1 MKELHNRATEL
12 SLYQKRILVFSD
24 IFLGISWALLGAT
37 AFILFYEGDP
47 SILAL
52 FSFSL
57 GIGIIGAFWRKQSPF
72 LVGIFFLFFGG
83 SLLWVYHKT
92 DLSWADF
99 YEGKEFSG
107 EVSVIGEAIEEK
119 TTQRI
124 PIQFHSCLEGKC
136 LDREAFLRTQRWESY
151 RGGEKLF
158 VSCTWEVPQFDE
170 KTKTDWKKIFSA
182 RGPFLFC
189 FDREPV
195 RLGEEEHTM
204 MYSFVEVRQGAEE
217 RIAHILPYPESALGA
232 GLIFGGS
239 SGLSEKWQEK
249 FAHTSMTHIVAVSG
263 YNITLLVQY
272 FGILAIGIGIRRQHS
287 LWLSVVGIFLFIAM
301 IGFPASG
308 VRAGIMG
315 TLALIALSGGAIS
328 NALRALVI
336 ASAVMVFFSP
346 LILRF
351 DVGFQL
357 SVLATLGIIVSSP
370 FITRLG
376 VHKLSFFPKLFS
388 EIALTTFFA
397 QLFVFPIIIKTFG
410 FFSFLSFVAN
420 LCILWTIP
428 LAMLGTLMALVVSIF
443 GVVVGKIAGIFP
455 WLLLSY
461 DMYVIDWLSRYE
473 ILALSLENVSTLFIF
488 VYYGVLGGGFMWYH
502 RWEKEKRR
510 LRCNLYEVSP

>member
-1 MKELHNRATEL
+1 MQESKDVVTEL
-12 SLYQKRILVFSD
+12 SSYQKRILLFSD
-24 IFLGISWALLGAT
+24 ILFSISLALLGAT
-37 AFILFYEGDP
+37 ASVLFYGGNLLVFAF
-47 SILAL
+47 ICI
-52 FSFSL
+52 SL
-57 GIGIIGAFWRKQSPF
+57 GIGSIGAFWRKSRLF
-72 LVGIFFLFFGG
+72 IVGIFFVFFGG
-83 SLLWVYHKT
+83 FIVWVYEKT
-92 DLSWADF
+92 DLSWADV

-107 EVSVIGEAIEEK
+107 EVSLIGEAIEEK

-124 PIQFHSCLEGKC
+124 PIRFDSCLEGKC
-136 LDREAFLRTQRWESY
+136 LHREAFIRTEKWESY
-151 RGGEKLF
+151 RIGEKLA
-158 VSCTWEVPQFDE
+158 VSCIWEVPQFDE
-170 KTKTDWKKIFSA
+170 KTKTDWKRIFSS

-189 FDREPV
+189 FDRAPI
-195 RLGEEEHTM
+195 RLGEEDKNFKF
-204 MYSFVEVRQGAEE
+204 SFVEVRKSAEE
-217 RIAHILPYPESALGA
+217 RIAHILPYPESALGG

-315 TLALIALSGGAIS
+315 TLALIAISGGTLS
-328 NALRALVI
+328 NTLRALVI
-336 ASAVMVFFSP
+336 ASACMVFFSP
-346 LILRF
+346 LILRY

-357 SVLATLGIIVSSP
+357 SVLATLGIIVGAP

-376 VHKLSFFPKLFS
+376 IQKLSFFPKLFS

-397 QLFVFPIIIKTFG
+397 QLFVFPLIIKTFG

-420 LCILWTIP
+420 LCILWTLP
-428 LAMLGTLMALVVSIF
+428 LAMLGTLFALVVSVF
-443 GVVVGKIAGIFP
+443 GLVVGKIAGIFP
-455 WLLLSY
+455 WILLTY
-461 DMYVIDWLSRYE
+461 DMYIIDWLSQYE
-473 ILALSLENVSTLFIF
+473 KFSFSPEEVRPLFIII
-488 VYYGVLGGGFMWYH
+488 YYIVLGGGFIWYH

-510 LRCNLYEVSP
+510 LRCSLYESSI

>member
-1 MKELHNRATEL
+1 MKVSNGTVEEL
-12 SLYQKRILVFSD
+12 SFSQKRILLFSD
-24 IFLGISWALLGAT
+24 TLLSISLTLLGAT
-37 AFILFYEGDP
+37 AIVLFYEGNP
-47 SILAL
+47 LVFAFVCL
-52 FSFSL
+52 SL
-57 GIGIIGAFWRKQSPF
+57 GIGIIGAFWRKHRPF
-72 LVGIFFLFFGG
+72 IVGIFFVFFGG
-83 SLLWVYHKT
+83 SLLWTYEKT

-99 YEGKEFSG
+99 YEGKEFSD
-107 EVSVIGEAIEEK
+107 EIFVIGEAIEEK

-124 PIQFHSCLEGKC
+124 PIRFYSCLEGKC
-136 LDREAFLRTQRWESY
+136 LNREAFLRTEKWESY
-151 RGGEKLF
+151 RSGEKLS

-170 KTKTDWKKIFSA
+170 KTKTDWKRIFSA

-195 RLGEEEHTM
+195 RLGEKESDFKF
-204 MYSFVEVRQGAEE
+204 SFVEARHSAEE
-217 RIAHILPYPESALGA
+217 RIAHILPYPESALGG

-239 SGLSEKWQEK
+239 SGLSQQWQEK

-336 ASAVMVFFSP
+336 ASAGMVFLSP

-357 SVLATLGIIVSSP
+357 SVLATLGIIVGSP

-376 VHKLSFFPKLFS
+376 VQKLSFFPKLFS

-397 QLFVFPIIIKTFG
+397 QLFVFPLIIKTFG
-410 FFSFLSFVAN
+410 FFSLLSFVAN
-420 LCILWTIP
+420 LCILWTLP
-428 LAMLGTLMALVVSIF
+428 LAMLGTLLAFVVSMF
-443 GVVVGKIAGIFP
+443 GVVVGKVVGIFP
-455 WLLLSY
+455 WILLSY

-473 ILALSLENVSTLFIF
+473 ALSLSPENVSTFFIF
-488 VYYGVLGGGFMWYH
+488 IYYVVLGGGFVWYH
-502 RWEKEKRR
+502 KWEKEKRR
-510 LRCNLYEVSP
+510 LRCKLYEPSL